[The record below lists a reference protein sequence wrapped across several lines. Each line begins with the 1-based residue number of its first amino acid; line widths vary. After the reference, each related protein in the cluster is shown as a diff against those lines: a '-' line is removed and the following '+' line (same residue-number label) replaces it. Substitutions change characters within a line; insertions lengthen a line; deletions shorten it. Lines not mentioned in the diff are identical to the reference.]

1 MDVTGGKSE
10 SFLVT
15 FNEYKEGDAP
25 AFIKNLCPDL
35 FLKIQQQGQS
45 QVTLLSPFN
54 GLTYT
59 WDDPTKPRQL
69 SWNVYNNKGSGFV
82 IDVRKDRYGSI
93 LCFLG
98 LKHQLTG
105 FAFQLRRGKD

>member
-1 MDVTGGKSE
+1 MDVTGGKNE
-10 SFLVT
+10 SFFVT

-25 AFIKNLCPDL
+25 IFIKNLCPDL

-54 GLTYT
+54 GLMYT

-69 SWNVYNNKGSGFV
+69 LWNVYNNKGSGFL
-82 IDVRKDRYGSI
+82 IDISKDS
-93 LCFLG
+93 
-98 LKHQLTG
+98 
-105 FAFQLRRGKD
+105 